1 MCVHM
6 YFPGTLYTVIASIIM
21 CVHMYFTGTL
31 YTVVASIIGG
41 LASAVVLYQLY
52 SRIQIFVTIM
62 RTVR

>member
-1 MCVHM
+1 MCSFSRYALHCNCQ
-6 YFPGTLYTVIASIIM
+6 YIIM
-21 CVHMYFTGTL
+21 CVHVYFTGTL